1 MEQSSSRLYS
11 GHLSQA
17 AKKILAILRAQ
28 SLQTGRH
35 NHSSSYNHRQSQ
47 LEQRRNTS
55 YLSMLQYGWL
65 LSISIKYRVLL

>member
-17 AKKILAILRAQ
+17 AKKILAVLRAQ
-28 SLQTGRH
+28 SLQAGRR
-35 NHSSSYNHRQSQ
+35 NHSYSYNHRPSQ
-47 LEQRRNTS
+47 LEQRHNTS

-65 LSISIKYRVLL
+65 LSIGIKCRVLL